1 MKAKQ
6 KPPPKPTK
14 AEQRRRF
21 IEAAKAVEA
30 DENGDAFEKAFKAI
44 VPPKIPAVKNTN

>member
-21 IEAAKAVEA
+21 IEAAREIGA
-30 DENGDAFEKAFKAI
+30 DENGDVFEKAFKAI
-44 VPPKIPAVKNTN
+44 VPPKRPATKNTN